1 VSRIAIFV
9 DAAYLDFLLRD
20 EFNRPA
26 IDYEKFAR
34 VLAGDRELLRVYFY
48 DCLPYKSANPTNTEI
63 ERFSRKRRFHSALNR
78 LPRFDVR
85 LGKLARR
92 VDNSVVRYEQKRVD
106 ILLAI
111 DLVQLAAKRLITDAV
126 LIAGDSDFLPAIEVA
141 KQEGVV
147 VHLYHGASPHSDLV
161 ACCDECTRI
170 DADLISTVRMI

>member
-20 EFNRPA
+20 EFDRPP

-48 DCLPYKSANPTNTEI
+48 DCLPYKSANPTNTEN
-63 ERFSRKRRFHSALNR
+63 ERFSRKRRFHAALNR

-92 VDNSVVRYEQKRVD
+92 IDNGVVRYEQKRVD

-126 LIAGDSDFLPAIEVA
+126 LIAGDSDFLPAQARTQTLWRAVTNA
-141 KQEGVV
+141 R
-147 VHLYHGASPHSDLV
+147 ASTL
-161 ACCDECTRI
+161 T
-170 DADLISTVRMI
+170 LSTGCA